1 MGATVNLTEY
11 DGNRRLAD
19 TASGPV
25 GYVDVGTGRPA
36 LFVHGVGT
44 SGLLWRNV
52 IGAASPWTC
61 RCMGAPRSSRART
74 CP

>member
-1 MGATVNLTEY
+1 MTESCQPAVSAARHRGLVSRATEWGQQWTWPEY

-19 TASGPV
+19 TASSPV

-44 SGLLWRNV
+44 SGLL
-52 IGAASPWTC
+52 
-61 RCMGAPRSSRART
+61 
-74 CP
+74 